1 MPENKELIFIGKIT
15 KSVGLKGYVKVI
27 SLTDFNKRFLS
38 LDSVYIFEDKCN
50 TLIRNRASE
59 TLEFKIED
67 IDFLNDHIRVKF
79 ENYNSKNET
88 DKLKECFLAIDESEK
103 VELSNDQYYFFD
115 LIDLKVYNDKNEIGI
130 VTSIENYGG
139 DDLLSVELI
148 ENKRKILI
156 PLRTQ
161 FIKKIDI
168 KNNKID
174 IALIDGFI
182 E

>member
-1 MPENKELIFIGKIT
+1 LPENKELIFIGKIT

-38 LDSVYIFEDKCN
+38 LDTVYIFEDKCN

-67 IDFLNDHIRVKF
+67 IVFLNDHIRVKF
-79 ENYNSKNET
+79 ENYNSKNEA
-88 DKLKECFLAIDESEK
+88 DELKECFLAIDESEK
-103 VELSNDQYYFFD
+103 VELSKDEYYFFD
-115 LIDLKVYNDKNEIGI
+115 LINLKVYSNKIEIGV
-130 VTSIENYGG
+130 VTEIENYGG
-139 DDLLSVELI
+139 DNLLSVELI

-168 KNNKID
+168 KNNTID
-174 IALIDGFI
+174 VALIDGFI